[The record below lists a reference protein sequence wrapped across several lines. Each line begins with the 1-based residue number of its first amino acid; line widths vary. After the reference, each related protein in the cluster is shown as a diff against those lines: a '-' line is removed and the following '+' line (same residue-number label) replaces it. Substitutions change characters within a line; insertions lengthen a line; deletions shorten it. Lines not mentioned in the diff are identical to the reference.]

1 LECRIKEYYR
11 TEKNSCPARTL
22 FLLLSLFA
30 STAFTPSEYLEC
42 DSLFPD
48 ENLDLLGIAKVSQN
62 LFPPARVSDFTASVL
77 TPLNFGSRH
86 PFFEV
91 FSGQPSNFQIELTT
105 ILRC

>member
-1 LECRIKEYYR
+1 MKVYYNPG
-11 TEKNSCPARTL
+11 KNSCPTRTL

-30 STAFTPSEYLEC
+30 STSFTPSEYPEC
-42 DSLFPD
+42 GSLFPD

-62 LFPPARVSDFTASVL
+62 HFPAARVSNFIASLL